1 MFERF
6 FVYFPPPPR
15 HFKTG
20 SSLYEHGAH
29 ARIAA
34 TAHTNDAGA
43 GVWRSTSHSKPSH
56 PVSDLPSLPARQ
68 CFSSR
73 EGPSLDCR
81 APNPCTGA
89 GENKWSRC
97 ESSVSRLSSCL
108 LSLMY
113 KGPGSAGHEIKHHLV
128 MGLKWPFFSPFL
140 FSAAY
145 LFHRCVSLLSSRFP
159 LTCRMFAVCLSRTL
173 ESYRQQ
179 EVHLQIRRKLKWC
192 CGGGEGCGT

>member
-1 MFERF
+1 MTACLKDFLF
-6 FVYFPPPPR
+6 IFSP

-29 ARIAA
+29 ARTAA

-113 KGPGSAGHEIKHHLV
+113 KGPGSARHEIKHHLV
-128 MGLKWPFFSPFL
+128 MGLEWPFFFLPPSYSPL
-140 FSAAY
+140 LTFSID
-145 LFHRCVSLLSSRFP
+145 VSRFCP
-159 LTCRMFAVCLSRTL
+159 RGSL
-173 ESYRQQ
+173 
-179 EVHLQIRRKLKWC
+179 
-192 CGGGEGCGT
+192 